1 MVCLYATTGDCA
13 LRLLKKAVSKAAAS
27 EGPRR
32 YMPHFVGPFARI
44 MNLGEQKN
52 PACIS
57 DFREH
62 QSVR

>member
-1 MVCLYATTGDCA
+1 MVHLYATTGACA
-13 LRLLKKAVSKAAAS
+13 LRLLKKAVSKAAAN

-32 YMPHFVGPFARI
+32 YIPDVVGPFARI
-44 MNLGEQKN
+44 MNLGERKN